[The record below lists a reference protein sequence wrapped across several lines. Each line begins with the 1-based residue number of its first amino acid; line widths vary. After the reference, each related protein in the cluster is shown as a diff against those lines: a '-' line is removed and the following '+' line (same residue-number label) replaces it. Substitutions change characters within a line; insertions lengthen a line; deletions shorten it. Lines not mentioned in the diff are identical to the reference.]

1 MRFFCQQQL
10 FFSIFTWTRTRT
22 SWFSC
27 SAVQQPGVCL
37 KECGHQLAESEII
50 AAAASSPKA
59 EKWRAQ
65 PNREQPEPNKPQQL
79 WS

>member
-1 MRFFCQQQL
+1 MRFSEQQL
-10 FFSIFTWTRTRT
+10 FFTWTRTRT

-50 AAAASSPKA
+50 AASSPKA